1 MSEPISKGGTAHP
14 RLTRQ
19 QKAAAVIVSLGTDK
33 ASQLYQY
40 MDPEDV
46 EQITLEVAKLGYLDS
61 SATEDV
67 LTEYYQMCMTNKAVT
82 EGGLE
87 YARAVLEKAFGQQ
100 TATSLLEKVTKSL
113 KNREFAF
120 LNKADEKSLYAALQ
134 HERPQTIALV
144 LSYVDA
150 EKSAAVIEELDDERQ
165 VRVIENMANMESA
178 SPTAVKI
185 IEAEMEKKFSSLM
198 TASNV
203 KVGGVDFVA
212 DVMNNLDRSS
222 EKNIFDR
229 LAEYN
234 EPLADEI
241 RKRMFVFE
249 DIVTMDDRSVQRFVR
264 DCDPRDLVLALKG
277 ANSDVAN
284 KIFTNMSARMAQSIR
299 EFIKSEVNEQGNKI
313 KKVRSFDKVIGEVG
327 FDDKQKKLA
336 KKYLEELKGSY
347 LAKDTLKNQDEKIKF
362 IKKVSEL
369 SYENYEKYKILPS
382 ITVGQAILE
391 SRWGESDLSKN
402 SNNIFGVKADARWN
416 GKVVEVNTSENY
428 DDKIVAKFRKYDSIK
443 DSIND
448 HGKFLTENKR
458 YEESGLFKATH
469 YTTQAQA
476 LEDAGYAT
484 KKNEDGELIYADI
497 LIDLIKKYNLQL
509 LDREVQ
515 EIN

>member
-185 IEAEMEKKFSSLM
+185 IEAEMEKKFSSH
-198 TASNV
+198 V

-234 EPLADEI
+234 KPLADEI

-299 EFIKSEVNEQGNKI
+299 EDLEITSN
-313 KKVRSFDKVIGEVG
+313 VRIRDVEEAQQRIVG
-327 FDDKQKKLA
+327 IIRD
-336 KKYLEELKGSY
+336 LEERSELIILKGG
-347 LAKDTLKNQDEKIKF
+347 KD
-362 IKKVSEL
+362 
-369 SYENYEKYKILPS
+369 
-382 ITVGQAILE
+382 
-391 SRWGESDLSKN
+391 
-402 SNNIFGVKADARWN
+402 
-416 GKVVEVNTSENY
+416 
-428 DDKIVAKFRKYDSIK
+428 
-443 DSIND
+443 
-448 HGKFLTENKR
+448 
-458 YEESGLFKATH
+458 
-469 YTTQAQA
+469 
-476 LEDAGYAT
+476 
-484 KKNEDGELIYADI
+484 DI
-497 LIDLIKKYNLQL
+497 IA
-509 LDREVQ
+509 
-515 EIN
+515 